1 MEYVVEH
8 SVWGGIVV
16 VFLYI
21 CQTCCSAVITVIV
34 RGKCMIDIV
43 I

>member
-16 VFLYI
+16 VFFYTFVKRVAR
-21 CQTCCSAVITVIV
+21 QSS
-34 RGKCMIDIV
+34 R
-43 I
+43 

>member
-16 VFLYI
+16 VFFLHLSNWVLGSHHGD
-21 CQTCCSAVITVIV
+21 CA
-34 RGKCMIDIV
+34 RKMHD
-43 I
+43 